1 MWPCFQAA
9 CYTYMIKSHILLQC
23 GRTFCVVNKESQ
35 QDTNISPHA
44 GEAANRILQHPSLQ

>member
-44 GEAANRILQHPSLQ
+44 GEAANRILQHPS